1 MPTET
6 TGYTVSIT
14 CALPF
19 GVAVSR
25 TRELLAAAGF
35 GIITEVDLA
44 ATLKTKLGAQVAPE
58 VILGACNPAFAHR
71 AITTEPSVATLV
83 PCNVVVRSLNTTTT
97 LVEAVDPAAM
107 TRLAGVTDD
116 LQNVVAEVRGQIG
129 LVLDRIAGHTP
140 PTKDR

>member
-1 MPTET
+1 MRRK
-6 TGYTVSIT
+6 
-14 CALPF
+14 L
-19 GVAVSR
+19 
-25 TRELLAAAGF
+25 TRLHPLRCRFERADG
-35 GIITEVDLA
+35 G
-44 ATLKTKLGAQVAPE
+44 GADGHDA
-58 VILGACNPAFAHR
+58 PAFAHR

-107 TRLAGVTDD
+107 TCLAGVTDD